1 MGYQELGAAVVKQAV
16 KDYRTAHRRLR
27 RRPEDAAAEKTI
39 EEIEA
44 FFEGPY
50 FEMFTDL
57 DGPWM
62 LKRLKTMMEEHNE
75 I

>member
-27 RRPEDAAAEKTI
+27 RRPEDAAAAKDVKD
-39 EEIEA
+39 IEA
-44 FFEGPY
+44 FFTSPY

-62 LKRLKTMMEEHNE
+62 LRRLKTMMEEHNE